1 MNKIIPISENPAIYP
16 QGNVQRMSTDL
27 FKQSLEKAMEAKESS
42 GVPHGPGALGEIRA
56 AAFLPINSASEN
68 VTLQTNQLLDLLDD
82 YARNLNNPSK
92 SLRDM
97 APLMDEISLNAQEL
111 LHETEKM
118 PPNEEK
124 LREIASSAAI
134 TAQVELIK
142 FKRGDYV

>member
-1 MNKIIPISENPAIYP
+1 MSKIIPISENPAIYP
-16 QGNVQRMSTDL
+16 QGNVQRTSTDV
-27 FKQSLEKAMEAKESS
+27 FKQSLEKAMEARETS
-42 GVPHGPGALGEIRA
+42 GVPNGPKALGEIRA
-56 AAFLPINSASEN
+56 AAFYPINSSAEN
-68 VTLQTNQLLDLLDD
+68 VAIQTNQLLDLLDD

-97 APLMDEISLNAQEL
+97 APLMDEISINVQEL

-124 LREIASSAAI
+124 LREIASSAAT